1 VASYQPLTIGAG
13 VLTFQTLG
21 ANAGQFAASG
31 GFSVGTTSDPGAGAI
46 YVNNASFLVRTATS
60 FANGGGGGSSP
71 TLGTNGPTGATTPTK
86 WISIDDN
93 GTTRR
98 IPAW

>member
-1 VASYQPLTIGAG
+1 LALNGSL
-13 VLTFQTLG
+13 LTFQNLG
-21 ANAGQFAASG
+21 SNVGQFAT
-31 GFSVGTTSDPGAGAI
+31 GFSVGTTTDPGAGAI
-46 YVNNASFLVRTATS
+46 LANTDLYSNNANFLIRTKTAL
-60 FANGGGGGSSP
+60 ANAGGGGSSP

-86 WISIDDN
+86 WISFDDN